1 MLQRGELRELLTV
14 LVAEARDLY
23 SGKVRTGEIIGGK

>member
-1 MLQRGELRELLTV
+1 MLQLGELRELLTV

-23 SGKVRTGEIIGGK
+23 YGKVPTGEIIGGK